1 MERRVIAIFSFIRN
15 KDGGILLP
23 VLAILVMFTTMTLY
37 VLQDYSV
44 RRKMLVSTQDFYLA
58 KTIEEMA
65 ILEFKEDMKQGE
77 KLFQYNIGTVDISY
91 DKEKKNHKI
100 TTSLNN
106 QYKRTTNR
114 TIKE

>member
-1 MERRVIAIFSFIRN
+1 MSTFSFI
-15 KDGGILLP
+15 KSSTGSILVP
-23 VLAILVMFTTMTLY
+23 VLSILMMFTIITLY
-37 VLQDYSV
+37 IVQDYRS
-44 RRKMLVSTQDFYLA
+44 RHEMLTNTKDFYLA
-58 KTIEEMA
+58 KSIEEMA